1 MTTSPPT
8 IARIWRGRTTL
19 AMADE
24 YAAYL
29 LANGLQPLVD
39 NALAVQMFRENRED
53 DTEFVTISW
62 WESVD
67 AMSRFAGDD
76 PTRIHHLARDEEYLI
91 ELPEGVQVL
100 EIIASHGIT
109 THARE

>member
-1 MTTSPPT
+1 
-8 IARIWRGRTTL
+8 
-19 AMADE
+19 
-24 YAAYL
+24 
-29 LANGLQPLVD
+29 
-39 NALAVQMFRENRED
+39 
-53 DTEFVTISW
+53 
-62 WESVD
+62 VD